1 MGWWVN
7 RAALHAKVNGNTDKL
22 FAFFRDLLPEE
33 GRANF
38 SKAVFCHMILKQ
50 PPTVE
55 TVRLNDLLRA
65 MHQVLISQLLP
76 L

>member
-1 MGWWVN
+1 MG
-7 RAALHAKVNGNTDKL
+7 GNTDKL

-38 SKAVFCHMILKQ
+38 NKAVFCHMILKQ

-55 TVRLNDLLRA
+55 TVLLKDLLRA
-65 MHQVLISQLLP
+65 MHQVMLMRHYV
-76 L
+76 